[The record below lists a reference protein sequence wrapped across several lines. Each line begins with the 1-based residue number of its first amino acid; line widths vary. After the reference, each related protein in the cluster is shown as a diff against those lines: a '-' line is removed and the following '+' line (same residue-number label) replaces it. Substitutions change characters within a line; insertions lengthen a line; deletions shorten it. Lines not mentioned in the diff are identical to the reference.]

1 MWSPKPSLIYSCQLL
16 LILKHLA
23 FVNDIKRLL
32 STVGK
37 TTVQENIAHLWC
49 WFLKASRRHFY
60 KYLSWRYSAK
70 NSGATMSTEG
80 RFNSSLSKSSGC
92 SWETKAGTHSSGEQW
107 RWWTKAAQCTFPG
120 QVDNTWSPTRAEKP
134 SLWQSPSSCS
144 LMVVS
149 GAIIIVVEPWKDVFQ

>member
-80 RFNSSLSKSSGC
+80 RFNSSLLKSSGC

-107 RWWTKAAQCTFPG
+107 RWCTKAAQCTFPG
-120 QVDNTWSPTRAEKP
+120 QELTVPGLQQELKSQACGSRPPVAAWWWWVAR
-134 SLWQSPSSCS
+134 
-144 LMVVS
+144 
-149 GAIIIVVEPWKDVFQ
+149 